1 MPGSCVK
8 GSKRR
13 YDRAAPKGIVDLKA
27 SQSPSP
33 SSTPI
38 ARGGSAPASARGESS
53 ADADASDRDLASRA
67 ACGDREAF
75 ERLLRRHYDRIH
87 RLAWR
92 FTGSVADAEDIA
104 QEVCCKLVEKIG
116 TFKGDAKFTTWLIGI
131 AVNTCRDHYRR
142 GRSIARLMTHL
153 GVFAELAP
161 SHGGSDLHAR
171 TWLGNAIARLDPAL
185 RDTVV
190 LVAGEDMSHAE
201 AALALGVAESTIS
214 WRMRQA
220 RRLLSAKP
228 EAGG

>member
-1 MPGSCVK
+1 
-8 GSKRR
+8 
-13 YDRAAPKGIVDLKA
+13 VDLKA

-33 SSTPI
+33 SSLAIERSDDALP
-38 ARGGSAPASARGESS
+38 SAPDAN
-53 ADADASDRDLASRA
+53 ADASDRDLASRA
-67 ACGDREAF
+67 ACGDRAAF
-75 ERLLRRHYDRIH
+75 EGLLRRHYDRIH

-92 FTGSVADAEDIA
+92 WTGSVADAEDIA

-116 TFKGDAKFTTWLIGI
+116 TFKGEAKFTTWLIGI
-131 AVNTCRDHYRR
+131 AVNACRDHYRR
-142 GRSIARLMTHL
+142 GRGITRLRTHL

-161 SHGGSDLHAR
+161 FHDGSNLHAR
-171 TWLGNAIARLDPAL
+171 VWLSSAIARLDPAL

-201 AALALGVAESTIS
+201 AAHALGVAESTIS

-220 RRLLSAKP
+220 RRLLSAEP